1 MITKQLGANG
11 IIENTKKDLLQELK
25 ADLEKLKYRS
35 DGLEIYFHDIVSNV
49 IDRNTPSNK
58 NQCMKLIEQAD
69 TQYFDEGLIDKSS
82 WERQLITMAYC
93 SIEQS
98 IFNDDFIQ
106 ELQSLLNN
114 EIINEN
120 QSKKIIDKIDNELSK
135 YKWSQITYEDT
146 DTQIFIDVGFD
157 LNFDDFKESIN
168 KNWLHEKQIIDLSNA
183 IKILTS
189 NKEINQNAIVIES
202 LKSKKKLRIYF
213 MNKDK
218 DIDIRNLFKLD
229 CISADTGY
237 NLSPS
242 AYIEMTTEQ
251 YEKEKKLN
259 SYPYL
264 QSFKK
269 KEDFIKQIVKIAHK
283 LTEKTL

>member
-1 MITKQLGANG
+1 
-11 IIENTKKDLLQELK
+11 
-25 ADLEKLKYRS
+25 
-35 DGLEIYFHDIVSNV
+35 
-49 IDRNTPSNK
+49 
-58 NQCMKLIEQAD
+58 MKLIEQAD

-202 LKSKKKLRIYF
+202 LKSKKKLRIYL